1 MFRKLLLLTLLF
13 ALTLSACAPAA
24 ASPMAYSDFAQSE
37 EGFYGGGAAPM
48 AAPAPMEVVAEAEN
62 KAAVYDSA
70 AQTSGGAAPAE
81 RMVIKNASLSLSVP
95 NPAESADSIGKLA
108 ESMGGFVV
116 ASNVYQ
122 ETLYDGRKAPRASI
136 TVRVPAEKLAEALAE
151 IKKGAGQVLNEN
163 VSGQDVTGE
172 YTDLRSRLTNLERA
186 EAQLA
191 EIMASAKKTEEVLQ
205 VYNELTRVRGEIEL
219 IKGQMKYYE
228 QAAALSAISIE
239 LIADAATQPITIGGW
254 QPEGVARDA
263 VQALVR
269 TLQDA
274 VDSLIWLT
282 LYWLPST
289 LVWLLPLLLV
299 LWGVR
304 RWWTRRKARQQAA
317 LNE

>member
-1 MFRKLLLLTLLF
+1 MFRKLFLFTLLF
-13 ALTLSACAPAA
+13 ALALSACAPGAA
-24 ASPMAYSDFAQSE
+24 TPMAYSAGSGD
-37 EGFYGGGAAPM
+37 EGFYGGSAAPM
-48 AAPAPMEVVAEAEN
+48 AAPAPMELAAEAEN
-62 KAAVYDSA
+62 KAAYDSA
-70 AQTSGGAAPAE
+70 AQTPGSAAPVE
-81 RMVIKNASLSLSVP
+81 RMVIKNATLSLSVP
-95 NPAESADSIGKLA
+95 NPAESAETIGKLA

-136 TVRVPAEKLAEALAE
+136 TIRVPAEKLTDALAQ
-151 IKKGAGQVLNEN
+151 IKSGAGQVLNEN
-163 VSGQDVTGE
+163 VSGQDVTSE

-186 EAQLA
+186 ETQLA

-254 QPEGVARDA
+254 QPQGVARDA

-282 LYWLPST
+282 LYWLPSL

-304 RWWTRRKARQQAA
+304 RWWMRRKARQQAA

>member
-1 MFRKLLLLTLLF
+1 MFRKLFLFTLLF
-13 ALTLSACAPAA
+13 ALALSACAPVAA
-24 ASPMAYSDFAQSE
+24 TPMAYSADAMD

-48 AAPAPMEVVAEAEN
+48 AAPAPMELAAEAEN
-62 KAAVYDSA
+62 KAAYDSA
-70 AQTSGGAAPAE
+70 AQTVGGAAPVE
-81 RMVIKNASLSLSVP
+81 RMVIKNATLSLSVP
-95 NPAESADSIGKLA
+95 NPAESAETIGKLA
-108 ESMGGFVV
+108 ESIGGFVV

-136 TVRVPAEKLAEALAE
+136 TIRVPAEKLTDALAQ
-151 IKKGAGQVLNEN
+151 IKSGAGQVLNEN

-186 EAQLA
+186 ETQLA

-274 VDSLIWLT
+274 VDTLIWLT

-289 LVWLLPLLLV
+289 LVWLLPLLLI